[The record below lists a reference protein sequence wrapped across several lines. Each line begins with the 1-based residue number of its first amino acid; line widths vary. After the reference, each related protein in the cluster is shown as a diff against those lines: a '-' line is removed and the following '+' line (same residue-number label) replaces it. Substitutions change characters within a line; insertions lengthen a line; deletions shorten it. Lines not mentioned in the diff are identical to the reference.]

1 MIDCGLQIADF
12 GLIKQRAEVGN
23 GLKAEGG
30 RRKERTE
37 D

>member
-23 GLKAEGG
+23 GLKSEGG
-30 RRKERTE
+30 KKGLRTE